1 MQHCKRPFLW
11 CGIFGRMAYCCNIY
25 YLQNTSIWSSPPPTT
40 NSYSKYPH
48 IYNEWPWSIIAV
60 HAALRHNSKSM
71 QKEKKCQKLLRQFP
85 YRCFLVCHSNMNCT
99 FIICPSYIV
108 LYQCE
113 DSHIGVGATFIVVCR
128 VESTYVT

>member
-1 MQHCKRPFLW
+1 MALVDN
-11 CGIFGRMAYCCNIY
+11 CGARCPQTQFQVNAEG
-25 YLQNTSIWSSPPPTT
+25 
-40 NSYSKYPH
+40 
-48 IYNEWPWSIIAV
+48 
-60 HAALRHNSKSM
+60 
-71 QKEKKCQKLLRQFP
+71 KKCQKLLRQFP